1 MYSVGDKVVHPGYG
15 PGVIKLIERRQVIGE
30 AKRYYVIEMQTGGGT
45 LMTPVAGADDVGL
58 RPAVSMTVI
67 EHLFDLLAAPPQ
79 VLASDFRERQEA
91 VEERLKQS
99 DVLVVA
105 EVIRDLAWH
114 EASHGLTKRDG
125 QLKQR
130 AEDLLS
136 SELALVKEIDQQEA
150 LEEIQAVVGEAI
162 RQATVDEEA

>member
-15 PGVIKLIERRQVIGE
+15 PGIVKLIERRQVIGE

-45 LMTPVAGADDVGL
+45 LMTPVAGADTVGL
-58 RPAVSMTVI
+58 RPAVSTAVI
-67 EHLFDLLAAPPQ
+67 KRLFKVLAEPPQ

-91 VEERLKQS
+91 VEERLKES
-99 DVLVVA
+99 DVFVVA
-105 EVIRDLAWH
+105 EVIRDLTWH

-130 AEDLLS
+130 AEDLLA
-136 SELALVKEIDQQEA
+136 SEIALVKEIDQQEA
-150 LEEIQAVVGEAI
+150 LEDIQATVGEAI
-162 RQATVDEEA
+162 RQATANGEA